1 VVTNTPQQPRYRT
14 GIEADTLEAGREAS
28 PSLAA
33 ASSLVACTAAGLLRV
48 AALPPPPSA
57 EADASI
63 WLGAGRGCGRRRAA
77 SAGPGGW
84 RARGRPGA
92 ARAGAL
98 CVAWSVPGR
107 TRLSAPRPFAER
119 RIQ

>member
-63 WLGAGRGCGRRRAA
+63 RLGRGSIDQGAAGRTHGRDRHGNGTVGVWERTEE
-77 SAGPGGW
+77 S
-84 RARGRPGA
+84 GA
-92 ARAGAL
+92 
-98 CVAWSVPGR
+98 
-107 TRLSAPRPFAER
+107 
-119 RIQ
+119 